1 MEPVCSFC
9 EERPVVAWFEGPHF
23 RAAANSAESVHSE
36 EAWVACAACFAL
48 VQADDRE
55 ALVERRVARVRRRP
69 RGTERLT
76 DQALK
81 RIERNHLDELFWAP
95 RSTHP

>member
-1 MEPVCSFC
+1 M
-9 EERPVVAWFEGPHF
+9 AWFEGPHF
-23 RAAANSAESVHSE
+23 RAVADSAESVHSD
-36 EAWVACAACFAL
+36 EAWLACAVCFAL
-48 VQADDRE
+48 VRADERE
-55 ALVERRVARVRRRP
+55 ALVDRRVAGVRRRP

-81 RIERNHLDELFWAP
+81 RIERDHLDELFWAP

>member
-1 MEPVCSFC
+1 M
-9 EERPVVAWFEGPHF
+9 AWFEGPHF
-23 RAAANSAESVHSE
+23 RAVADSAEGVHSE
-36 EAWVACAACFAL
+36 EAWLACAACLEL

-55 ALVERRVARVRRRP
+55 GLVERRVAGVRRRP

-76 DQALK
+76 GQALK
-81 RIERNHLDELFWAP
+81 RIERDHLDELFWAP

>member
-1 MEPVCSFC
+1 M
-9 EERPVVAWFEGPHF
+9 AWFEGPHF
-23 RAAANSAESVHSE
+23 RAVADSAESVHSE
-36 EAWVACAACFAL
+36 EAWLACAACFEL

-55 ALVERRVARVRRRP
+55 ALVQRRVAGVRQRP
-69 RGTERLT
+69 RVEETERLS

-81 RIERNHLDELFWAP
+81 RIERDHLDELFWAP

>member
-1 MEPVCSFC
+1 
-9 EERPVVAWFEGPHF
+9 VAWFEGPHF
-23 RAAANSAESVHSE
+23 RAAATSAESVHSE

-55 ALVERRVARVRRRP
+55 ALVERRVAGVRRRP

-81 RIERNHLDELFWAP
+81 RIERDHLDELFWAP